1 MIVTLR
7 LFSVLREALGSGLVE
22 VELEEGTTG
31 AELVELLAE
40 NQETVKRLQS
50 VIRLA
55 IKDEYVNAGITL
67 NDGDEVAFVTPVS
80 GG

>member
-31 AELVELLAE
+31 MELVELLAE
-40 NQETVKRLQS
+40 NQEAVKRLES

-55 IKDEYVNAGITL
+55 INDEYVDAGITL
-67 NDGDEVAFVTPVS
+67 KDGDEVALVTPVS

>member
-1 MIVTLR
+1 MNVTLR

-31 AELVELLAE
+31 MELVELLAE
-40 NQETVKRLQS
+40 NQEAVKRLQT

-55 IKDEYVNAGITL
+55 INDEYVGAEITL
-67 NDGDEVAFVTPVS
+67 KDGDEVALVTPVS

>member
-7 LFSVLREALGSGLVE
+7 LFSVLREALGTGLVE
-22 VELEEGTTG
+22 IELEEGTTG
-31 AELVELLAE
+31 AELVELVAK

-55 IKDEYVNAGITL
+55 INDEYVDAGITL
-67 NDGDEVAFVTPVS
+67 SDGDEVAFVTPVS